1 MMEKTEEK
9 QLTRSDLARM
19 VWRSSFEQGSWNY
32 QGMQNLGFA
41 YIMVPAIK
49 RLYDSPKQQQ
59 AALQRHLTFFN
70 TMPYMQSTI
79 TGVVANVEQQR
90 ANGAPVTSE
99 MINDVKTGMM
109 GPLAGVGDPVWWGT
123 LRPVL
128 AALGAGLAIG
138 DASLLGPLLF
148 FFGWN
153 IARLVF
159 RAYTQKLGFQYGTEV
174 ADRTGHWLPKLT
186 QGASI
191 LGMFVMGAVVPR
203 WTTIKM
209 PIVLAQVH
217 VNNELKQITLQM
229 ICNRILPG
237 LVPVI
242 LTLVCVWLLRK
253 RIHPMW
259 LIFGMFIIG
268 ILGYVSGVLAL

>member
-1 MMEKTEEK
+1 MEKTEEK